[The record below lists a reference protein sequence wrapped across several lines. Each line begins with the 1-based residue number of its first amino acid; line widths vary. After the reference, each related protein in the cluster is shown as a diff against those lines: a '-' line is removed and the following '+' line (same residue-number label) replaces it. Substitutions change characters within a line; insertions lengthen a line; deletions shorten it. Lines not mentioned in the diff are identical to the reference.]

1 MKENTWT
8 TTMKD
13 KKYKSNQ
20 FALNRKQVEKLAKM
34 VENFPDVEWFTLE
47 ESLEN
52 GIGPTVVV
60 RFNLFG
66 DNDKDID
73 TTIDITDVSTW

>member
-1 MKENTWT
+1 MT
-8 TTMKD
+8 KD
-13 KKYKSNQ
+13 KKHKPNQ
-20 FALNRKQVEKLAKM
+20 FDLNRKQILKLAKM
-34 VENFPDVEWFTLE
+34 AENFSDVEWFTLE
-47 ESLEN
+47 ERLDS

-73 TTIDITDVSTW
+73 TTVDITDVSTW

>member
-1 MKENTWT
+1 
-8 TTMKD
+8 MKD
-13 KKYKSNQ
+13 KKYRPNQ
-20 FALNRKQVEKLAKM
+20 FALNRKQVAKLAKM

-47 ESLEN
+47 ERLES

-60 RFNLFG
+60 RFNLFN

-73 TTIDITDVSTW
+73 TTVDITDVSTW

>member
-1 MKENTWT
+1 MI
-8 TTMKD
+8 D
-13 KKYKSNQ
+13 KKYKPNK

-34 VENFPDVEWFTLE
+34 PENFSDVEWFTLE
-47 ESLEN
+47 ERLDS

-73 TTIDITDVSTW
+73 TTVDITDVSTW

>member
-1 MKENTWT
+1 
-8 TTMKD
+8 MKD

-20 FALNRKQVEKLAKM
+20 FSLNRKQVEKLAKM

-47 ESLEN
+47 ESLES

-66 DNDKDID
+66 DSDKDID
-73 TTIDITDVSTW
+73 TTVDITDVSTW

>member
-1 MKENTWT
+1 
-8 TTMKD
+8 MKD

-47 ESLEN
+47 ESLES

-66 DNDKDID
+66 DSDKDID

>member
-1 MKENTWT
+1 MN
-8 TTMKD
+8 D

-34 VENFPDVEWFTLE
+34 SEQFPEVEWFNLE
-47 ESLEN
+47 ERLDS
-52 GIGPTVVV
+52 GIGPSVVV

-66 DNDKDID
+66 DRDKDVD
-73 TTIDITDVSTW
+73 TTVDITDVSTW

>member
-1 MKENTWT
+1 MN
-8 TTMKD
+8 D

-20 FALNRKQVEKLAKM
+20 FALNRKQVLKLANM
-34 VENFPDVEWFTLE
+34 AENFPDVEWFTLE
-47 ESLEN
+47 ERLDS

-73 TTIDITDVSTW
+73 TTVDITDVSTR